1 MINITELKDFNEIKN
16 KFKETGD
23 FAKQNGIRITTHPG
37 PFVVLSSPH
46 QHVVDNSITNLELH
60 GLIFDLMGL
69 ERTPYNKINIH
80 CNGVYG
86 DKKSAM
92 DRFCDNY
99 NRLSESVKS
108 RLTVENDDKAT
119 VKAIAMMIRMGL
131 VADDVKSLLNERTPL
146 EQLISYLFWAFDDEE
161 IGEYKLEILG
171 ALSDFAGG
179 YYLRSGNFGIDYKL
193 ILGNKSSNSI

>member
-1 MINITELKDFNEIKN
+1 MPSEHEIEPDERGSLEIRRDNIAYSIAFELASG
-16 KFKETGD
+16 T
-23 FAKQNGIRITTHPG
+23 ITTDNVSRENGLSGLDSVCIYFAHALSLSPEE
-37 PFVVLSSPH
+37 FRTLVLNHYKMYGQYFSMDDTP
-46 QHVVDNSITNLELH
+46 LE
-60 GLIFDLMGL
+60 
-69 ERTPYNKINIH
+69 EE
-80 CNGVYG
+80 
-86 DKKSAM
+86 
-92 DRFCDNY
+92 CDEEEIDY
-99 NRLSESVKS
+99 S
-108 RLTVENDDKAT
+108 TTHDVENDDKAT

-193 ILGNKSSNSI
+193 ILGDKSSNSI